1 MSAEFIKRE
10 KNEVT
15 LKLTIASKEFEIAN
29 KKAYDKLKGR
39 FNIPGF
45 RKGKAPMKIIEAQ
58 YGKGVFFE
66 EAINEIFPVAFEAA
80 VKEHSLDVVD
90 RPSIDVEKM
99 GAGEDLVIVATVTVK
114 PEFSLGEYKG
124 IEIEKV
130 TAEVAK
136 EAVEAEMK
144 KLQEKNARLIVVED
158 RGVQENDMVSMNF
171 KGTVDGV
178 EFPGGTAENY
188 SLVVGSKT
196 FIPGFE
202 DQMIGMNI
210 GEEKDVNVTFPTEYH
225 EESLAGKD
233 AVFKVTVNEI
243 KVKEMPELDDEFA
256 KDVSEF
262 ETLAELEKD
271 MAEKLEK
278 FEKENAENQMK
289 NAVLDK
295 LIEAT
300 EIEIPDAM
308 VESQIDNMIYD
319 FDYQLRYQ
327 GLSLENYLKFTNTK
341 KEDLR
346 TQMRDD
352 ALNRV
357 KGSLIMEAIAKTEN
371 LVASDEE
378 FEKEVSQMAEN
389 YKMEVEKLKKS
400 LREEDKEYIKETI
413 GAKKT
418 MDFLLENSKLV

>member
-262 ETLAELEKD
+262 DTLAELEKD

-308 VESQIDNMIYD
+308 VENQIDNMMYD

-357 KGSLIMEAIAKTEN
+357 KGSLIMEAIAKQEN

-378 FEKEVSQMAEN
+378 FDKEVSQMAEN

>member
-308 VESQIDNMIYD
+308 IENQIDNMMYD

>member
-99 GAGEDLVIVATVTVK
+99 GAGEELVIVATVTVK

-308 VESQIDNMIYD
+308 VENQIDNMIYD

-357 KGSLIMEAIAKTEN
+357 KGSLIMEAIAKQEN

-378 FEKEVSQMAEN
+378 FDKEVSQMAEN

>member
-308 VESQIDNMIYD
+308 VENQIDNMIYD

-357 KGSLIMEAIAKTEN
+357 KGSLIMEAIAKQEN

>member
-357 KGSLIMEAIAKTEN
+357 KGSLIMEAIAKQEN

>member
-99 GAGEDLVIVATVTVK
+99 GAGEELVIVATVTVK

-308 VESQIDNMIYD
+308 VENQIDNMIYD

-357 KGSLIMEAIAKTEN
+357 KGSLIMEAIAKAEN

>member
-225 EESLAGKD
+225 EKSLAGKD

-262 ETLAELEKD
+262 DTLAELEKD

-308 VESQIDNMIYD
+308 IENQIDNMMYD

-357 KGSLIMEAIAKTEN
+357 KGSLIMEAIAKQEN

-378 FEKEVSQMAEN
+378 FDKEVSQMAEN

>member
-262 ETLAELEKD
+262 DTLAELEKD

-308 VESQIDNMIYD
+308 IENQIDNMMYD

-357 KGSLIMEAIAKTEN
+357 KGSLIMEAIAKQEN

-378 FEKEVSQMAEN
+378 FDKEVSQMAEN

>member
-308 VESQIDNMIYD
+308 VENQIDNMIYD

-357 KGSLIMEAIAKTEN
+357 KGSLIMEAIAKQEN

-378 FEKEVSQMAEN
+378 FDKEVSQMAEN

>member
-308 VESQIDNMIYD
+308 IENQIDNMMYD

-357 KGSLIMEAIAKTEN
+357 KGSLIMEAIAKQEN

-378 FEKEVSQMAEN
+378 FDKEVSQMAEN

>member
-262 ETLAELEKD
+262 DTLAELEKD

-308 VESQIDNMIYD
+308 VENQIDNMMYD

-357 KGSLIMEAIAKTEN
+357 KGSLIMEAIAKQEN
-371 LVASDEE
+371 LVASDDE
-378 FEKEVSQMAEN
+378 FDKEVSQMAEN

>member
-308 VESQIDNMIYD
+308 VENQIDNMIYD

>member
-99 GAGEDLVIVATVTVK
+99 GAGEELVIVATVTVK
-114 PEFSLGEYKG
+114 PEFTLGEYKG

-308 VESQIDNMIYD
+308 IENQIDNMMYD

-357 KGSLIMEAIAKTEN
+357 KGSLIMEAIAKAEN

>member
-130 TAEVAK
+130 AAEVAK

-308 VESQIDNMIYD
+308 VENQIDNMIYD

-357 KGSLIMEAIAKTEN
+357 KGSLIMEAIAKQEN

-378 FEKEVSQMAEN
+378 FDKEVSQMAEN